1 MSKLAIGSLFGGI
14 LCLGLSIAPI
24 PFQKYAMLRCVGGVG
39 AIGFFAIGH
48 REASRQ
54 KKLQAE
60 QTRLAKIEEQRLQE
74 FDELE
79 RRNREAIEAGKRE
92 ILVMEARQKEETRV
106 EVAIADYS
114 DDVRDAYV
122 IVQDEKGRLDRII
135 ARLQP
140 QPQPEPEQI
149 ALPEP
154 ELAAITEEIKSSKES
169 FAAKQAKLLKFIN
182 EHELGWIGQCM
193 KKPILIYGDQ
203 GSGKSYFAEFLAL
216 CRHYLRGHQ
225 IISIADP
232 HFHQN
237 RDECWQQLAK
247 LKVPGF
253 GAHHNYS
260 EVNSQIMA
268 MYDRF
273 ATRTLKSPPITS
285 IFDEVTRYGQ
295 EEATQE
301 LAAKLGSKLSSD
313 PRKAN
318 ESPILISHAKTLAA
332 LGNGDGFADAIKGN
346 FIIIKLNS
354 NSEQEPLWRG
364 TISGIKDE
372 DGELIENMKIS
383 IAPEWIRSSWV
394 YDLFNSDTEIL
405 EAIAETITET
415 ETETETDSTKLDRI
429 MGISEDYWRAESNPE
444 MLDRLKQEWLSE
456 LGNGS
461 DNLPD
466 NAQDKSDNSL
476 AKLSESD
483 NLISEEITLKA
494 LPRETYPLI
503 WDADDF
509 SRLLPNDSESEVFER
524 ILELSDKYKSASKL
538 ISEGLGF
545 TQGKKKPKSYS
556 DVGKPLFK
564 YIVMKHGTPSL
575 IANFK
580 DYLEKD

>member
-24 PFQKYAMLRCVGGVG
+24 PFQKYAMLRCASGFG

-60 QTRLAKIEEQRLQE
+60 QTRLASIEEQRQQE
-74 FDELE
+74 FDNLE
-79 RRNREAIEAGKRE
+79 RRNREAIEEGKRE
-92 ILVMEARQKEETRV
+92 ALVIEARQKETARIEL
-106 EVAIADYS
+106 ALADYT

-122 IVQDEKGRLDRII
+122 VVQDEKGRLDRIM

-140 QPQPEPEQI
+140 AEPEPEQV
-149 ALPEP
+149 ALPEL
-154 ELAAITEEIKSSKES
+154 ELAAIVEEIKQKDES
-169 FAAKQAKLLKFIN
+169 FAAKKAKLLKFIN

-237 RDECWQQLAK
+237 KDECWQQLAK

-253 GAHHNYS
+253 GAHHNYK

-273 ATRTLKSPPITS
+273 SKRTLKDIPITS

-301 LAAKLGSKLSSD
+301 LATKLGSKLSSD

-318 ESPILISHAKTLAA
+318 ESPILVAHAKTLAA
-332 LGNGDGFADAIKGN
+332 LGGGDGFADAIRGN

-383 IAPEWIRSSWV
+383 IAPDWIRSSWV
-394 YDLFNSDTEIL
+394 YDLFNSDTEIVVETEL
-405 EAIAETITET
+405 ETVTET
-415 ETETETDSTKLDRI
+415 ETIPETDSIKLDRI
-429 MGISEDYWRAESNPE
+429 LGISEEYWKAESNPE
-444 MLDRLKQEWLSE
+444 MLDRLKKEWLLE

-466 NAQDKSDNSL
+466 NAQDKLDNSD
-476 AKLSESD
+476 AELSDSD
-483 NLISEEITLKA
+483 NLISEEITLEA

-503 WDADDF
+503 WDAEDF
-509 SRLLPNDSESEVFER
+509 SRLLPNDSESALFER

-556 DVGKPLFK
+556 DVGKPCFK
-564 YIVMKHGTPSL
+564 YVVRKHGTPSL